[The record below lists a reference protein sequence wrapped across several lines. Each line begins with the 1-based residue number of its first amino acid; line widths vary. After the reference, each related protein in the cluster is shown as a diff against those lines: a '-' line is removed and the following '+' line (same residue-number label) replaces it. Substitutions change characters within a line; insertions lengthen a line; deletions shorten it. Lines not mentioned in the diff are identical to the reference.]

1 MSASGGGPPLIDQLP
16 PQERALREILA
27 DLGRQPKQL
36 PAKYF
41 YDEVGSALFERICA
55 LPEYY
60 LTRAELQ
67 LMERHVGDMA
77 RFLGADCEL
86 IEFGCGSGRKTRLL
100 LEALRPPAFVPVD
113 ISRDALRAACG
124 ELQAAFPAM
133 RLAPILA
140 DYTQPI
146 AYPATGVAAVR
157 RAVYFPGST
166 VGNFSREEA
175 ARFLAGVRSLVGPA
189 GALVIGVDLKKDPAV
204 LHAAYNDAQGVTAA
218 FNLNMLAHFNRRFG
232 TAFDLARFAHVA
244 FYDAALGRIEMHLRS
259 LVDQTVEVAGSR
271 IAFARGELMRTEISC
286 KYDVAEFDALGR
298 AAGFAPGQVWFDDE
312 RRFAVF
318 GFAAA

>member
-1 MSASGGGPPLIDQLP
+1 VAGIALIDLLP
-16 PQERALREILA
+16 GQDLALQEILA
-27 DLGRQPKQL
+27 GLSRQPKVL

-41 YDEVGSALFERICA
+41 YDEAGSALFERICA

-67 LMERHVGDMA
+67 LMERHVADMA
-77 RFLGADCEL
+77 GFLGPDCEL

-100 LEALRPPAFVPVD
+100 LEALRPLAFVPID
-113 ISRDALRAACG
+113 ISRAALEGACG

-133 RLAPILA
+133 RLSPLLA
-140 DYTQPI
+140 DYTRQI
-146 AYPATGVAAVR
+146 AYPSTAVPGGR

-166 VGNFSREEA
+166 VGNFTREEA
-175 ARFLAGVRSLVGPA
+175 ARFLADVRELVGA
-189 GALVIGVDLKKDPAV
+189 GGALVIGVDLKKDPRL

-232 TAFDLARFAHVA
+232 AGFDLARFEHVA

-259 LVDQTVEVAGSR
+259 LAEQAVAVGGRR
-271 IAFARGELMRTEISC
+271 IVFGRGELMRTEISC
-286 KYDVAEFDALGR
+286 KYDVAEFEAMGR
-298 AAGFAPGQVWFDDE
+298 AAGFAPGEVWLDDAQ
-312 RRFAVF
+312 RFAVF
-318 GFAAA
+318 GMAAD